1 MDMEIKGFVGLILF
15 SPIIAFVFLTYGFA
29 WLLYPY
35 AVIIY
40 WLLNCELLT
49 PENYGDMVGK
59 PFNY

>member
-1 MDMEIKGFVGLILF
+1 MDMEIKGVVGLILF
-15 SPIIAFVFLTYGFA
+15 SPIIAFVFPTYGFA

-49 PENYGDMVGK
+49 PENYSDMVGK